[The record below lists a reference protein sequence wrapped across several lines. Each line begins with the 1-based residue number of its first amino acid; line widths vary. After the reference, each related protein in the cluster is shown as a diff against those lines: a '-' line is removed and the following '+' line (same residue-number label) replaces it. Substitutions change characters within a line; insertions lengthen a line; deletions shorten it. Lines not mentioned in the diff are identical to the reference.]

1 MNKLLYKIEL
11 CLVKV
16 IPMIYALLSLLNTT
30 LSYFGIDVVILSY
43 IGSVSFITLL
53 LLYVTSYVF
62 KFCEYHRMFIHYT
75 TITWI
80 LNIIDLYIGIPVSDV
95 GYLGIQ
101 LIVAGISLFII
112 LYLYVKSHPQED
124 NDEVDA
130 YLITYIY
137 DKITSIFYKH
147 DRLIKS

>member
-1 MNKLLYKIEL
+1 MIDKLLYKIEL
-11 CLVKV
+11 YLVKV

-30 LSYFGIDVVILSY
+30 LSYFNIDVVVLSY
-43 IGSVSFITLL
+43 IGSVSFVTLL
-53 LLYVTSYVF
+53 LLYITSYVF

-75 TITWI
+75 TITWV

-112 LYLYVKSHPQED
+112 LWLY
-124 NDEVDA
+124 
-130 YLITYIY
+130 
-137 DKITSIFYKH
+137 
-147 DRLIKS
+147 IKNHKKPPIKDSR

>member
-62 KFCEYHRMFIHYT
+62 KSCEYHRMFIHYT
-75 TITWI
+75 TVTWI

-95 GYLGIQ
+95 GYFLPKEEMEHLLWLSILRGE
-101 LIVAGISLFII
+101 VALSMKL
-112 LYLYVKSHPQED
+112 S
-124 NDEVDA
+124 
-130 YLITYIY
+130 T
-137 DKITSIFYKH
+137 
-147 DRLIKS
+147 

>member
-1 MNKLLYKIEL
+1 MIDKLLYKIEL
-11 CLVKV
+11 YLVKV

-30 LSYFGIDVVILSY
+30 LSYFNIDVVVLSY
-43 IGSVSFITLL
+43 IGSVSFVTLL

-75 TITWI
+75 TITWV
-80 LNIIDLYIGIPVSDV
+80 LNIIDLYIGIPVSDI

-112 LYLYVKSHPQED
+112 LWLYVKNHRNPTAKDS
-124 NDEVDA
+124 
-130 YLITYIY
+130 
-137 DKITSIFYKH
+137 
-147 DRLIKS
+147 R